1 MFHAVN
7 QMTGE
12 ELGSPG
18 TGTLPMFRER
28 NPSGRTDSRNG
39 PSRRTHQAG
48 GAGSGSGPTGIS
60 GSMTPSDAT
69 AGGAGGAP
77 TGALEMRPIHHA
89 AGGGGAAARRRR
101 SGQLKDITG
110 GRAVVTTTSSPN
122 TTAKHPAAA
131 FAGPDGVDTAGFAD
145 AGTFRWDA
153 TVADTATAQQD
164 EQGEDGMEQ
173 EEGGGGSGGRRNS
186 SSGRRGL
193 GGGRRGGSGMRR
205 SKVALSPPLSDD
217 MADIALAPR
226 YRKPWFIITP
236 ESRIHQILDHLG
248 DLLTLYVVVA
258 IPLFVSFQHIE
269 NMHAEDW
276 HAFNFIVD
284 VCFLVDLAGRFL
296 TAYHDEYA
304 DRMVYDPMRI
314 VRQYSRGLL
323 VFDLI
328 ASFPLTI
335 MLGVNTFSISNKVTR
350 LARMPQT
357 MRLIRS
363 IKLLSEEAEKTNR
376 KNILLATYNLVKVCL
391 YILLVMHWVAC
402 GWHLLADLEDA
413 DLSWI
418 VKDGLEDAPASNLYV
433 TSVYWTVTTLSTV
446 GYGDIFAST
455 IAERTYCIL
464 VMLTGAT
471 MYALAIGAVSH
482 IITTVVARHSHSRR
496 IEGHAEAFIRMH
508 ALPQHLASEIMRTLN
523 ISGETDKMLEKRA
536 QNTLEL
542 LPPGIRTSTLLCI
555 YRSQIARI
563 PFFRN
568 RKDTYPV
575 FVTSVVR
582 SMHDHIY
589 PKAGETVLVEDGNAE
604 EVIFVV
610 RGRASITR
618 RGVEVGRL
626 SAGSCFGAMAALY
639 AGGLRR
645 ESVTCVTD
653 CEMYTIEGA
662 ALRRISRS
670 FPVPMSEL
678 KAESERPLFAC
689 RERTG
694 ASGDTPAPPPANI
707 RARRSDSSSGASSRE
722 LMAVARDGAGEN
734 GGHTMGSPQRTVVM
748 HAAGQSGV
756 FGDPGSS
763 IQTASELQRSVRTL
777 ETCLAEASQMEAEVW
792 DRLQLLTD
800 SQRALR
806 HCLYEGREAHKQ
818 VMDLARREELP
829 RALDG
834 ADDSRLVDAGL
845 LPPGRDASA
854 HGSSSLSRGVS

>member
-18 TGTLPMFRER
+18 AGALPMFREQTF
-28 NPSGRTDSRNG
+28 SSVGRGGNSSSSVSRNG
-39 PSRRTHQAG
+39 ANRRSHQTAAG
-48 GAGSGSGPTGIS
+48 DGSDGAAA
-60 GSMTPSDAT
+60 DAT
-69 AGGAGGAP
+69 GGSPMAI
-77 TGALEMRPIHHA
+77 EMRPLHH
-89 AGGGGAAARRRR
+89 GGGGAAPRRRR
-101 SGQLKDITG
+101 SGNMKDITG
-110 GRAVVTTTSSPN
+110 GRAAA
-122 TTAKHPAAA
+122 TTASPDSATKQHRAVA
-131 FAGPDGVDTAGFAD
+131 FARPDGVDTAGSAE

-153 TVADTATAQQD
+153 TVADAATAQQD
-164 EQGEDGMEQ
+164 GLWEDDMEQ
-173 EEGGGGSGGRRNS
+173 DEGGRSGSTRISRTGG
-186 SSGRRGL
+186 RGL
-193 GGGRRGGSGMRR
+193 GGGRRGGSGLRR
-205 SKVALSPPLSDD
+205 GKIVAESPCLSDD
-217 MADIALAPR
+217 LTDISLAAQ
-226 YRKPWFIITP
+226 YRKPWYIITP
-236 ESRIHQILDHLG
+236 ESKMHQMLDHLG

-276 HAFNFIVD
+276 HAFNFVVD
-284 VCFLVDLAGRFL
+284 VCFLVDLVARFL

-304 DRMVYDPMRI
+304 NRMVYEPTRI
-314 VRQYSRGLL
+314 ARHYSRGLL

-328 ASFPLTI
+328 ASVPLTI
-335 MLGVNTFSISNKVTR
+335 IMGVHAFSISNKGMR

-363 IKLLSEEAEKTNR
+363 IKLLSEEAEKTHR
-376 KNILLATYNLVKVCL
+376 KNILLATYNLVKVVL

-418 VKDGLEDAPASNLYV
+418 VKDGLEDAPASTLYV

-496 IEGHAEAFIRMH
+496 IQRHAEAFIRMH
-508 ALPQHLASEIMRTLN
+508 ALPQYLASEIMRTLN
-523 ISGETDKMLEKRA
+523 ISGETEQMLEKRA

-542 LPPGIRTSTLLCI
+542 LPSGIRTSTLLCI
-555 YRSQIARI
+555 YRPQIARI

-568 RKDTYPV
+568 RKDIYPV
-575 FVTSVVR
+575 FVTAVVR
-582 SMHDHIY
+582 SMHDHVY
-589 PKAGETVLVEDGNAE
+589 PKAGETVLLEDGGAE

-626 SAGSCFGAMAALY
+626 TAGSCFGAMAALH
-639 AGGLRR
+639 AGGHRR

-653 CEMYTIEGA
+653 CEMYTIEGS
-662 ALRRISRS
+662 ALRRLSRS

-678 KAESERPLFAC
+678 KAESERPLFAS
-689 RERTG
+689 RERKE
-694 ASGDTPAPPPANI
+694 ASAGGDAATQLLANM
-707 RARRSDSSSGASSRE
+707 RRRRSSGGGSPSKTTVSARE
-722 LMAVARDGAGEN
+722 GAGDE
-734 GGHTMGSPQRTVVM
+734 GGRALGSPQRPIVKPG
-748 HAAGQSGV
+748 AGQAQGGAF

-763 IQTASELQRSVRTL
+763 IQPAPEHSIRTL
-777 ETCLAEASQMEAEVW
+777 GTCLAEAGRMEAEVW

-806 HCLYEGREAHKQ
+806 QYLHESREAYDQ
-818 VMDLARREELP
+818 VLDLARREGLGLGREV
-829 RALDG
+829 DG
-834 ADDSRLVDAGL
+834 AVDDLRLVDAGL
-845 LPPGRDASA
+845 LPSGHSGHDPSPR
-854 HGSSSLSRGVS
+854 